1 MNRKVCIMSD
11 KVVIQNSGIGGALLL
26 IAGIALVIMKMQG
39 MITVSWWIVLIP
51 LYPAMLGIGILAII
65 LVLAIIVGII
75 WGIALLLTAPFK

>member
-26 IAGIALVIMKMQG
+26 IAGIALIIMKMQG
-39 MITVSWWIVLIP
+39 IITVSWWIVLIP